1 MNIRTQCVIKTNR
14 IIRYN
19 VIKSLICGVITAL
32 FNNTHN
38 QDLQNTMAAPPA
50 AAHYP
55 PSELHTVKAI
65 I

>member
-1 MNIRTQCVIKTNR
+1 M
-14 IIRYN
+14 RYS

-38 QDLQNTMAAPPA
+38 QDLQNAKAAPPA
-50 AAHYP
+50 AAYYP